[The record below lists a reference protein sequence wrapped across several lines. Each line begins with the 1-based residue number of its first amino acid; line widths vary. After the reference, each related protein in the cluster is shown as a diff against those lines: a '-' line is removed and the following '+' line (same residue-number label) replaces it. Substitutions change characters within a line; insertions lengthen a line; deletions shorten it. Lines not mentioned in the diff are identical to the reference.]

1 MNLILKFFSTENDCV
16 HQGAEP
22 NDPEREANV
31 AEEHLL
37 QEDHSSGHRER
48 LHRRRRRQRGQQVN
62 SEVYKVKHLGNRK
75 EVLKLSKRG

>member
-1 MNLILKFFSTENDCV
+1 M
-16 HQGAEP
+16 
-22 NDPEREANV
+22 

-62 SEVYKVKHLGNRK
+62 SVAIEVKHLGNRK
-75 EVLKLSKRG
+75 EVLKLLKRG